1 MILSKEMFSSFS
13 VDTGIRVGQRKYQ
26 TLQNIPNVREIVPTS
41 VFLLRRNFYLYAR
54 LQKFF
59 FEGREY
65 QYLHCKNRNHSRKLC
80 EHIRESTRTL
90 NMTVLEIFHLY
101 AHQNFSS
108 VCKTA
113 KYRKTRRILSKHYE
127 SHKHSRIRA
136 KTYPKSA
143 RTINYT
149 IVEIPLHVR
158 LLEGSK

>member
-1 MILSKEMFSSFS
+1 MMLSKEDVLKFCI
-13 VDTGIRVGQRKYQ
+13 DTGIRVGQQNIKHCKISQMYAKLSLLMCFYWGGTFICMRGCKIFWRQ
-26 TLQNIPNVREIVPTS
+26 RVSISTLQ
-41 VFLLRRNFYLYAR
+41 
-54 LQKFF
+54 
-59 FEGREY
+59 
-65 QYLHCKNRNHSRKLC
+65 NRNHSRKLC

-113 KYRKTRRILSKHYE
+113 KYRKTRRILPKHYE

-149 IVEIPLHVR
+149 IVEFPLHVR

>member
-1 MILSKEMFSSFS
+1 MLMMLSKEDVLKFCI
-13 VDTGIRVGQRKYQ
+13 DTGIRVGQQKYQ
-26 TLQNIPNVREIVPTS
+26 TLQNIPNVREIVPTI

-54 LQKFF
+54 LQNFL
-59 FEGREY
+59 R
-65 QYLHCKNRNHSRKLC
+65 QRVSISTLQNRNHSRKLC

-108 VCKTA
+108 VCMTA

-136 KTYPKSA
+136 KHTRK
-143 RTINYT
+143 
-149 IVEIPLHVR
+149 VR
-158 LLEGSK
+158 E

>member
-1 MILSKEMFSSFS
+1 LMILSKENVLEFCM
-13 VDTGIRVGQRKYQ
+13 DTGIRVGQRKYQ

-54 LQKFF
+54 LQNFL
-59 FEGREY
+59 R
-65 QYLHCKNRNHSRKLC
+65 QRVSISTLQNRNHSRKLC

-136 KTYPKSA
+136 KTYPKSV